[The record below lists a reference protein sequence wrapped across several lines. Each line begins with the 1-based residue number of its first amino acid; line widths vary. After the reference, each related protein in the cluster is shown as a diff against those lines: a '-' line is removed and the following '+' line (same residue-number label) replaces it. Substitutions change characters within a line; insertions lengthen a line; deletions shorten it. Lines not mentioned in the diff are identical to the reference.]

1 MKLITPIL
9 LGFALFSAMPVLA
22 KDPKPQPVNVPAGVD
37 HGTYDRLLKK
47 YVDKQGLVAYAKWKN
62 DSSDRQALDSYLQQ
76 FARSDSK
83 AEGNEKAASLVNAY
97 NAFTIQWILQN
108 YPTESIWQLDNS
120 FTAPRHK
127 VGGKEVSL
135 NDLEKGTLNKQ
146 IGYKDHAV
154 LVCAARSCPPLR
166 REAYS
171 ADEFDAQ
178 VDQAYTRWLARPD
191 LNEFKPADKAVEISS
206 IFKWYEKDFAKVGGV
221 PKILARYAPAKYQQF
236 LKHTNY
242 TVHFKTYNWG
252 LNDQG
257 SHGRHYSTPQFL
269 LDKIL

>member
-1 MKLITPIL
+1 MKLINSIL
-9 LGFALFSAMPVLA
+9 LALTLISATPAFA

-37 HGTYDRLLKK
+37 HGAYDRLLKK
-47 YVDKQGLVAYAKWKN
+47 YVNNQGLVAYAKWKK
-62 DSSDRQALDSYLQQ
+62 DASDRKALDDYLQQ
-76 FARSDSK
+76 YGRSDSK
-83 AEGNEKAASLVNAY
+83 ADGNEKAASLANAY

-135 NDLEKGTLNKQ
+135 NDIEKGTLVKQ
-146 IGYKDHAV
+146 IGYRDHAV
-154 LVCAARSCPPLR
+154 LVCAARSCPPLSR
-166 REAYS
+166 DAYRADKFEAQ
-171 ADEFDAQ
+171 ANG
-178 VDQAYTRWLARPD
+178 AYTRWLARPD

-221 PKILARYAPAKYQQF
+221 PKILARYAPAKYRQF
-236 LKHTNY
+236 LKQTNY

-269 LDKIL
+269 LDKIF

>member
-1 MKLITPIL
+1 MKLITSIL
-9 LGFALFSAMPVLA
+9 LGLTLLSATPALA

-37 HGTYDRLLKK
+37 HGTYDRLLNK
-47 YVDKQGLVAYAKWKN
+47 YVNKQGLVAYAKWRN

-83 AEGNEKAASLVNAY
+83 AEGNEKAASLANAY

-146 IGYKDHAV
+146 VGYKDHAV
-154 LVCAARSCPPLR
+154 LVCAARSCPPLS

-171 ADEFDAQ
+171 TDEFDAQ

-191 LNEFKPADKAVEISS
+191 LNEFKPADKAVKISVVRKRFRES
-206 IFKWYEKDFAKVGGV
+206 WWRAEDPRA
-221 PKILARYAPAKYQQF
+221 LRAREVSAISKAHKLHRALQD
-236 LKHTNY
+236 L
-242 TVHFKTYNWG
+242 
-252 LNDQG
+252 
-257 SHGRHYSTPQFL
+257 
-269 LDKIL
+269 